1 VAGALMAQIHATLH
15 LRSLLP
21 EPVTVDGA
29 TVGEALSALFA
40 AKPQLRSYVLDDQG
54 ALRQHVCIFAD
65 GTRLAG
71 ADALTRDI
79 RPDTDLYIMQA
90 LSGG

>member
-1 VAGALMAQIHATLH
+1 MAQIHATLH
-15 LRSLLP
+15 LKSLLP
-21 EPVTVDGA
+21 EPVSVEGA
-29 TVGEALSALFA
+29 NVAEALDALFVSR
-40 AKPQLRSYVLDDQG
+40 PQMRSYVLDDQG

-71 ADALTRDI
+71 SDALKHAI
-79 RPDTDLYIMQA
+79 RPDTELYIMQA